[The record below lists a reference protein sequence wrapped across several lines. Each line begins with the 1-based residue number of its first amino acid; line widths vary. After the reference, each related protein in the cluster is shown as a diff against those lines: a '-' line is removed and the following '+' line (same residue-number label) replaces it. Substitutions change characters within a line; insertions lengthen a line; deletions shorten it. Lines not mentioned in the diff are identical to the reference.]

1 MTSPSSDTHDESA
14 TRLLSRASVACM
26 TPSRERSYT
35 AMNALARLILKR
47 KDELELSWYDIAERG
62 EFSSHTIPYAL
73 AMKKKHDRP
82 AELRTLTRLATAL
95 ELPLDML
102 KAAAMDAAG
111 YGIVEGT
118 PTTLEAAEDTRV
130 VVHIMSRLEAKDRA
144 RLRRI
149 AQSFLTDTTSSL
161 AVSSAEGQADSDAD
175 AVRAELSEA
184 AEKVRK
190 SKGATVRSIKRT
202 PPRKT

>member
-1 MTSPSSDTHDESA
+1 MTRSLTDTPRVSA
-14 TRLLSRASVACM
+14 TRLLSRSSVALM
-26 TPSRERSYT
+26 TPRRERSYT

-62 EFSSHTIPYAL
+62 DFSSHTIPYAL

-102 KAAAMDAAG
+102 KEAAMEAAG
-111 YGIVEGT
+111 YGTAEGT
-118 PTTLEAAEDTRV
+118 PTTLEAAEDVRV
-130 VVHIMSRLEAKDRA
+130 VVHVMTTLSPTDRA

-149 AQSFLTDTTSSL
+149 AQSFLTDSDVSL
-161 AVSSAEGQADSDAD
+161 AAPPVDSQADLEAD

-184 AEKVRK
+184 AEKVREQ
-190 SKGATVRSIKRT
+190 KGGTIRSIKRI
-202 PPRKT
+202 PPGKT